1 MEFFQAKSKEL
12 ISKEKKLIKI
22 NVRITTQQYAT
33 ILKELKKINREIPD
47 YNLSDFIR
55 EMINYYAYFEINNK
69 GTKNVRHP

>member
-1 MEFFQAKSKEL
+1 MEFIKAKSKEL
-12 ISKEKKLIKI
+12 VSKEKKLIKI
-22 NVRITTQQYAT
+22 SVRITSQQYAM

-69 GTKNVRHP
+69 GTNVRRR

>member
-1 MEFFQAKSKEL
+1 MEFIKTKSKEA

-22 NVRITTQQYAT
+22 SVRITTQQYAM

-47 YNLSDFIR
+47 YNLSDFMR

-69 GTKNVRHP
+69 GTNVRRP